1 LIFWERVTVTSKA
14 MPIRRLSQDVA
25 SRIAAGEVIER
36 PASVVKELIENSIDA
51 GAREIM
57 VEVRHGGRRLLRVVD
72 DGAGIPQ
79 EDVDLAFER
88 YATSKLRSLEELS
101 GISTLGF
108 RGEALPSIAAVSYV
122 TLMTRARDEK
132 AGTLLRLEAGRV
144 VHRESRGAAQGTVVT
159 VENLF
164 YNTPAR
170 MKFMRSTTTESR
182 HINELVT
189 CYAMAYPEVRFKLL
203 SDGRMIFQSGGS
215 GSLYDVLVDVYGLDT
230 AQRLL
235 EIEGGSASD
244 SLVSVGGFV
253 SDPLVHRAHSRHV
266 TTLVN
271 GRFVRDRTVSYAV
284 KEAYHGLL
292 PQGRYPIVVLEVA
305 LPPQEVD
312 VNVHPSKAEVRFR
325 DNRAVFSAVQRIV
338 RETLSRRA
346 PVPGDSASF
355 GWTQVVEARQVG
367 LTAAGRP
374 STARLGELALEVQRT
389 AASRSTPLQ
398 APSRDKLP
406 MLRVLGQLGRTYIVA
421 EGPAG
426 MYLIDQHA
434 AHERVL
440 YERLQAE
447 KGEAAVASQTLV
459 EPITIE
465 PGPRQ
470 MALDEERLTRLRQLG
485 FDVEPFGGGTYLVRG
500 VPAMLGTAE
509 LGQSILDIVEEAER
523 ADGAHPW
530 EDEIVVGLAC
540 HGAVRAGQTLA
551 IDQMQELI
559 VQLEKTS
566 LPRTCPHGRPTMLHV
581 SAEQLE
587 REFGRR

>member
-1 LIFWERVTVTSKA
+1 VTLMA
-14 MPIRRLSQDVA
+14 MPIRRLSQEVA

-36 PASVVKELIENSIDA
+36 PASVAKELIENSIDA
-51 GAREIM
+51 GARDIR
-57 VEVRHGGRRLLRVVD
+57 VEVRQGGRRLLRVVD
-72 DGAGIPQ
+72 DGGGIPR
-79 EDVDLAFER
+79 EEVELAFER

-108 RGEALPSIAAVSYV
+108 RGEALPSIAAVSHV
-122 TLMTRARDEK
+122 TLMTRARDE
-132 AGTLLRLEAGRV
+132 ASGTLLRLEAGEII
-144 VHRESRGAAQGTVVT
+144 HRESRGAVQGTVVT

-182 HINELVT
+182 HISELVT
-189 CYAMAYPEVRFKLL
+189 CYAMAYPQLRFTLL
-203 SDGRMIFQSGGS
+203 SDGRTVFQSGGS

-230 AQRLL
+230 AQRML
-235 EIEGGSASD
+235 EIDHGSAAD

-253 SDPLVHRAHSRHV
+253 SDPLLHRAHSRSL

-271 GRFVRDRTVSYAV
+271 GRFVRDRTVSYAIR
-284 KEAYHGLL
+284 EAYHGLL
-292 PQGRYPIVVLEVA
+292 PQGRYPIAVLKVG
-305 LPPQEVD
+305 LPAHEVD

-325 DNRAVFSAVQRIV
+325 DNRAVFSVVQRAV

-355 GWTQVVEARQVG
+355 GWAQVVEARQFHLVEG
-367 LTAAGRP
+367 GRP
-374 STARLGELALEVQRT
+374 STARPGELALEVQRT
-389 AASRSTPLQ
+389 AASRSATLE
-398 APSRDKLP
+398 APGRDKLP
-406 MLRVLGQLGRTYIVA
+406 MLRVLGQLGRTYVVA
-421 EGPAG
+421 EGPTG

-447 KGEAAVASQTLV
+447 KGEHAVASQTLV

-470 MALDEERLTRLRQLG
+470 TALDEDRLAKLRELG
-485 FDVEPFGGGTYLVRG
+485 FDLEPFGGGTYLIRG
-500 VPAMLGTAE
+500 VPAMLRTAE
-509 LGQSILDIVEEAER
+509 LDQSILDIMEEAER
-523 ADGAHPW
+523 ADGARPW
-530 EDEIVVGLAC
+530 EDEVIISLAC
-540 HGAVRAGQTLA
+540 HGAVRSGQTLA
-551 IDQMQELI
+551 IDQMQDLI
-559 VQLEKTS
+559 VQLEETS